1 MCCMFCQFAISIKQ
15 SKAGRGTVDG
25 YSGKCLLFTKAIA
38 SAIYSE
44 CSVWLVYSASYC
56 KCLQHTSIQYAC
68 MYRYTTHVCVCVF
81 LIRICISHIVP
92 EMIREHT
99 TMYYTAI
106 VQV

>member
-68 MYRYTTHVCVCVF
+68 TDTLLMCVC
-81 LIRICISHIVP
+81 LSYQNLYLSHCSRDDKGAYNYVLHSYSP
-92 EMIREHT
+92 S
-99 TMYYTAI
+99 
-106 VQV
+106 VK